1 MKPEEKEV
9 LEEKI
14 EMHESE
20 VSLEQEEEG
29 NVLYAIFPRN
39 IATS

>member
-14 EMHESE
+14 EMQESD

-29 NVLYAIFPRN
+29 NVLYAIFPKN
-39 IATS
+39 LLP